1 MSPSWVQ
8 TRRWKSVPTG
18 ASGRSKSVS
27 ARSKYAVSCRTASA
41 STGSSSER
49 APSGRPSTGWRNG
62 ENSIATIEPSR
73 STMRRSPTGEG
84 ITVHMSVLLVSAGRR
99 GGVGH
104 QGVPQVHQGVGA
116 PWSPALGIRVA
127 GAGGREVGRQQD
139 VGVPER
145 PHRDVVRRPGADA
158 GQVEQRTAYVVAVG
172 ATVEQHLP
180 VGEGGGQPDECPTPR
195 AGHRQGGRV
204 GR

>member
-1 MSPSWVQ
+1 MSPSWVH

-27 ARSKYAVSCRTASA
+27 SRAKYAVSCRTASA
-41 STGSSSER
+41 RTGSSSER
-49 APSGRPSTGWRNG
+49 GPSGRPSAGWRNG

-116 PWSPALGIRVA
+116 PRSPALGIRFA
-127 GAGGREVGRQQD
+127 GAGGRQVGQQPSHGEVGGQED

-172 ATVEQHLP
+172 ATVEQHP
-180 VGEGGGQPDECPTPR
+180 SVGEGGGQPDERP
-195 AGHRQGGRV
+195 
-204 GR
+204 